1 MFICYQRM
9 LLSTTMPLKCYST
22 QPFLLRAVIHHL
34 TTSACFGC
42 VALDGC
48 YVLATSPNIELHMMQ
63 WSPAVV
69 VFFFPATVH
78 SRKKKSSMDVE
89 IVVLFSDRRMYFW
102 CIFCSNM
109 FSLKMC
115 TSRVLT
121 TSAALT
127 VYKTKRKAVSRM
139 QRIREKIM

>member
-69 VFFFPATVH
+69 FFFFFLPLFTAV
-78 SRKKKSSMDVE
+78 KKSSMDAE
-89 IVVLFSDRRMYFW
+89 IVVLFSDRMYFW